1 MNFEFLST
9 YGQYF
14 ISGTTYTIGLSLAA
28 VVLGL
33 FCGTLLTLVRRS
45 RFKPLGKLGDA
56 YVAIVRGTP
65 LILQL
70 YLVYYGMQNMPMLVA
85 AVLAMTL
92 NSSAY
97 ISEIIRAGIE
107 AVDKGQWEAARSLG
121 MSSSGTMKHV
131 ILPQAF
137 KNILPALG
145 NEFVVLIKESAIVS
159 VIGVHDLMYN
169 ADTVRGITFKP
180 FEPLIVVAS
189 IYFVLTYS
197 LSKGLQHF
205 EGRLKVS
212 D

>member
-1 MNFEFLST
+1 MNFEFLKT
-9 YGQYF
+9 YSQYF
-14 ISGTTYTIGLSLAA
+14 INGTLYTIGLSLLS
-28 VVLGL
+28 VFFGLLLGIGL
-33 FCGTLLTLVRRS
+33 TLLRRS
-45 RFKPLGKLGDA
+45 RFKAIGKIGDA
-56 YVAIVRGTP
+56 YVAVVRGTP

-70 YLVYYGMQNMPMLVA
+70 YIVYYGIQNIPMLVA
-85 AVLAMTL
+85 AVLAMSL

-121 MSSSGTMKHV
+121 MSSHQTMQTV
-131 ILPQAF
+131 IMPQAF

-180 FEPLIVVAS
+180 FEPLIVVGG

-197 LSKGLQHF
+197 LSKVLQQL
-205 EGRLKVS
+205 EGRMKVS